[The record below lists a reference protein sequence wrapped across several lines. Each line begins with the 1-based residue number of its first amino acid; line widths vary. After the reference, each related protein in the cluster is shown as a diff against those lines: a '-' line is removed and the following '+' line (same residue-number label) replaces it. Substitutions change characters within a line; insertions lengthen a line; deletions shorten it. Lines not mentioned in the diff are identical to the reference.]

1 MLCFKLGS
9 GMAINRTY
17 GKLEFR
23 KGTGSK
29 SNPGGEWRITEA
41 QPHVCIKLKSIFE
54 KIPKYDTVPFS
65 FPDSPE
71 VCTDLSWFIT
81 RYPFD
86 ISEIDAKRLRNG
98 TKSYHSSI
106 NDLESILLPSYIY
119 HDNYVLNEGFS
130 ARHYQSIGV
139 DLFMKCNR
147 LLIGDDLGLGKA
159 QPLYSKIATP
169 TGWILMKDIQRGTKI
184 FGADGKIYEVS
195 GIYPQGIRPV
205 YRITFNDGTTADC
218 DGEHIWCVRDDNR
231 RIRGKGWTTKTT
243 TQLLSQGITKKL
255 TANELIIGKNPLP
268 KWEIPLVNPVEFSE
282 KSYIIHPYILGLLI
296 GDGYLAGETV
306 CISIPDTKIETVDRI
321 NNLLPDSLKLRENRY
336 PACPQYYITQKNGKA
351 RSGNPFKRELERLKL
366 RVKSKLKFIPEEYL
380 QGSIEQR
387 KELLKGLMDTDGS
400 IIKKRVTFHT
410 CSQNLTIGITELVQS
425 LGGMCK
431 IRIYDRTHE
440 NKGIE
445 YHVNIRTKFCPFK
458 INVKTE
464 QWKTKT
470 GPIAS
475 KYIKGINLIGNTE
488 QQCISVTSPDN
499 LYVTDNYIV
508 THNTVIGILS
518 FLRQGTLPAAVV
530 VQAHLP
536 TQWIDQIAK
545 FTKLNVHYIKG
556 TKPYS
561 LPKADVYIFKYTCLS
576 GWADVFATGMFKTV
590 CFDEVQELRTGPGT
604 NKYGGAQAL
613 SNNAERCM
621 MLSATPIYNYA
632 DEIFN
637 ILNLMKPGC
646 LGTRD
651 QFVREWGSE
660 VFRNGKSKFICKDP
674 AALGT
679 YLRQNFLF
687 LRRTRQDVGMELPP
701 INKITHVIDYDEYE
715 MEKDLQLAKTL
726 AIRVFHGS
734 FTEAGQ
740 AARELS
746 SLVRHA
752 TGVAKAK
759 YVCEYVKILLD
770 NNIPVVLV
778 GWHRQ
783 VYKIWA
789 KELEDYKPVFYTG
802 HESGPQKTESFRKFT
817 AGETNLFIL
826 SLRSGA
832 GIDGLQF
839 RCHYI
844 VYGELDF
851 SPKIHDQVTA
861 RIDRPGQ
868 DTQVTAI
875 YLTSNAGSDPLMIE
889 TLGLKS
895 SQMHGVIDPLL
906 APADQF
912 TDESKIKRLAASYFK
927 DKGISEKDIIDA
939 GVNIPLSSCC
949 GSIILTPGY
958 CNTCELPCEILK
970 EPVST

>member
-1 MLCFKLGS
+1 
-9 GMAINRTY
+9 MAINRTY

-23 KGTGSK
+23 KEISGNKGQ
-29 SNPGGEWRITEA
+29 GEWHITEA

-54 KIPKYDTVPFS
+54 KIPTYATVPFS
-65 FPDSPE
+65 FPNSPE
-71 VCTDLSWFIT
+71 ICTDLSWFIT
-81 RYPFD
+81 RYPLE
-86 ISEIDAKRLRNG
+86 ISEVDAKRLKNG
-98 TKSYHSSI
+98 TKSYHNSI
-106 NDLESILLPSYIY
+106 NDLESILLPSYAY

-147 LLIGDDLGLGKA
+147 LLIGDDLGLGK
-159 QPLYSKIATP
+159 T
-169 TGWILMKDIQRGTKI
+169 
-184 FGADGKIYEVS
+184 
-195 GIYPQGIRPV
+195 
-205 YRITFNDGTTADC
+205 
-218 DGEHIWCVRDDNR
+218 
-231 RIRGKGWTTKTT
+231 
-243 TQLLSQGITKKL
+243 
-255 TANELIIGKNPLP
+255 II
-268 KWEIPLVNPVEFSE
+268 
-282 KSYIIHPYILGLLI
+282 
-296 GDGYLAGETV
+296 
-306 CISIPDTKIETVDRI
+306 C
-321 NNLLPDSLKLRENRY
+321 
-336 PACPQYYITQKNGKA
+336 
-351 RSGNPFKRELERLKL
+351 
-366 RVKSKLKFIPEEYL
+366 
-380 QGSIEQR
+380 
-387 KELLKGLMDTDGS
+387 
-400 IIKKRVTFHT
+400 
-410 CSQNLTIGITELVQS
+410 
-425 LGGMCK
+425 
-431 IRIYDRTHE
+431 
-440 NKGIE
+440 
-445 YHVNIRTKFCPFK
+445 
-458 INVKTE
+458 
-464 QWKTKT
+464 
-470 GPIAS
+470 
-475 KYIKGINLIGNTE
+475 
-488 QQCISVTSPDN
+488 
-499 LYVTDNYIV
+499 
-508 THNTVIGILS
+508 ILS

-556 TKPYS
+556 TKPSS
-561 LPKADVYIFKYTCLS
+561 LPKADVYIFKYTCLA
-576 GWADVFATGMFKTV
+576 GWADIFVTGMFKTV

-613 SNNAERCM
+613 SNNADRCM

-701 INKITHVIDYDEYE
+701 INKITHIIDYDEYE

-734 FTEAGQ
+734 FTESGQ

-746 SLVRHA
+746 ALVRHA

-770 NNIPVVLV
+770 NGIPVVLV

-783 VYKIWA
+783 VYNIWA
-789 KELEDYKPVFYTG
+789 KELEEYKPVFYTG
-802 HESGPQKTESFRKFT
+802 HESGPQKTESFRAFT
-817 AGETNLFIL
+817 SGETNLFIL

-912 TDESKIKRLAASYFK
+912 TDESRIKRLAATYFK
-927 DKGISEKDIIDA
+927 EKGISEQDIIDA

-949 GSIILTPGY
+949 QSIILTPGY
-958 CNTCELPCEILK
+958 CNTCENSCQ
-970 EPVST
+970 